1 MKHLQTF
8 ESFLNEAATYE
19 LVWDGFD
26 ITLSNI
32 KKTGKEITADA
43 VMNFETARDIDP
55 FLENELDE
63 YNQAILDWASD
74 EGIIKGNYTVNF
86 DWEDYT
92 SYRVDDKQV
101 TGTMYFRKA

>member
-1 MKHLQTF
+1 MKYFKLF
-8 ESFLNEAATYE
+8 ENFLNEAATYE
-19 LVWDGFD
+19 LEWDGFD

-74 EGIIKGNYTVNF
+74 EGIIKGNFTVGF
-86 DWEDYT
+86 DEPDMT
-92 SYRVDDKQV
+92 SYRVNDTQI
-101 TGTMYFRKA
+101 TGTLHFWKA